1 MGAKLSSGGPVGEDF
16 RGQGA
21 QNVKYMVFGG
31 PEGKSNKNPM
41 VLSGFRGFR
50 GSQGGQANENME
62 VASTFFGTPPAEAG
76 GASGGPGKQ
85 EANENMEVAS
95 TFFRPRG
102 GTTRGGN

>member
-1 MGAKLSSGGPVGEDF
+1 MVRGPKMSSIWYFGE
-16 RGQGA
+16 
-21 QNVKYMVFGG
+21 

-76 GASGGPGKQ
+76 GASGGPGKG
-85 EANENMEVAS
+85 
-95 TFFRPRG
+95 PRG
-102 GTTRGGN
+102 ARQTRTWR